1 MIGRVLLRHVGRSR
15 RCIRRGKCMSSLTG
29 SSVDSSQTIASLVP
43 MVLETTANGERA
55 FDIYSRMLKERI
67 VFLHGPVTEHSALLV
82 TAQLLFLEAENPNG
96 EISMYIN
103 SPGGVVTAGM
113 AIYDTMQYISCPVST
128 LCMGQAA
135 SMGSLLLAGG
145 APGCRFALPHASIMI
160 HQPHGGAQGSASD
173 IQIRAEE
180 IIKTRRMLS
189 KIYADHS
196 GKSIELVEERLDRDF
211 FMSAEEAK
219 EFGLIDE
226 IIKERDAT
234 TIED

>member
-1 MIGRVLLRHVGRSR
+1 MMRSTLRNMRSHLKTSR
-15 RCIRRGKCMSSLTG
+15 RSLASTPMDDF
-29 SSVDSSQTIASLVP
+29 SETIQSNLVP
-43 MVLETTANGERA
+43 MVLEKTAGGERA

-67 VFLHGPVTEHSALLV
+67 VFLHGPVTEHSALLI
-82 TAQLLFLEAENPNG
+82 TSQLLFLEAENPKGQIN
-96 EISMYIN
+96 MYIN

-145 APGCRFALPHASIMI
+145 APGLRFCLPHARVMI

-180 IIKTRRMLS
+180 IVKTRRMLS
-189 KIYADHS
+189 QVYADHS
-196 GKSIELVEERLDRDF
+196 GQSVEKVEERLDRDF
-211 FMSAEEAK
+211 FMSPEEAQ
-219 EFGLIDE
+219 EFGLIDS
-226 IIKERDAT
+226 IINRREEAS
-234 TIED
+234 IED